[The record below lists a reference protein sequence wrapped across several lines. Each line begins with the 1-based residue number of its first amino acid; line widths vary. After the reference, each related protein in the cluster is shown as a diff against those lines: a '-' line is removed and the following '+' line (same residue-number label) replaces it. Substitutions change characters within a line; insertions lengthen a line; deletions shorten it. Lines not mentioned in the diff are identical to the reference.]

1 MNKNITMQTK
11 EMKNKALLEAAM
23 QDGFEDIRD
32 ELTVT
37 EYCSLQDLYS
47 LKKELRDIK
56 AVLNG
61 DVDEMAK
68 FGTSTT
74 NHYLPLTVDYFI
86 SLARRIGKSY
96 GPNGANTY
104 INRNDNKVTKDG
116 ISILL
121 QQAHDVTVFQKFLNL
136 AVEQSKITLKKSG
149 DGTTTAIITLA
160 HVLEEIYNDKALR
173 ELAIGDTS
181 MFGNALQVISKTFEK
196 HIKKHVKPID
206 TLADIMNVVKVSLN
220 YDDNAFALV
229 NTLFEY
235 CDEHKVNWKE
245 AIFQVSGS
253 SKAYSYVDMEHGI
266 STYSQPVAKGES
278 IEGEKKDEKA
288 QVLVISQNISSQL
301 DIKIITHM
309 IMGMASQAHHY
320 QSQGL
325 KLTPLYIVVPK
336 VETAAS
342 AAIFALLNK
351 YNSDGLDVPV
361 YIYELTPL
369 NTDQTNDIFR
379 DFLTYFG
386 QRQVTLWDLCDGKDK
401 TKPIDETE
409 NPLESLSATKVANV
423 AREATVIR
431 TTRKTTF
438 IPNSPDLEAV
448 KGTIEELKVKL
459 DYADNHEQA
468 LGLQSRIKVLE
479 GSKCLTLRVHH
490 DVIPEAKRLLDQL
503 EDAILAMNSAIQNGI
518 VLGANFTTYKVL
530 SSNEFCSEVMDN
542 LATADIMD
550 DYTAN
555 CLVWAFTAGVLR
567 TIFEIYKNDK
577 FILESCEKQAFDL
590 ILMDWATEGDKV
602 YDIRKR
608 VMSDTI
614 VNPVDTDVAI
624 FTATTTLVNMLTGIN
639 QIVHENIVD
648 AQDYIRATT
657 NYIKSEENKVDIALI
672 ELLGDELEW
681 YDETPY
687 EDEANKPTGFSLRN
701 MFKDWF

>member
-1 MNKNITMQTK
+1 M
-11 EMKNKALLEAAM
+11 
-23 QDGFEDIRD
+23 
-32 ELTVT
+32 
-37 EYCSLQDLYS
+37 
-47 LKKELRDIK
+47 
-56 AVLNG
+56 
-61 DVDEMAK
+61 
-68 FGTSTT
+68 
-74 NHYLPLTVDYFI
+74 
-86 SLARRIGKSY
+86 
-96 GPNGANTY
+96 
-104 INRNDNKVTKDG
+104 
-116 ISILL
+116 
-121 QQAHDVTVFQKFLNL
+121 
-136 AVEQSKITLKKSG
+136 
-149 DGTTTAIITLA
+149 
-160 HVLEEIYNDKALR
+160 
-173 ELAIGDTS
+173 
-181 MFGNALQVISKTFEK
+181 
-196 HIKKHVKPID
+196 
-206 TLADIMNVVKVSLN
+206 
-220 YDDNAFALV
+220 
-229 NTLFEY
+229 
-235 CDEHKVNWKE
+235 
-245 AIFQVSGS
+245 
-253 SKAYSYVDMEHGI
+253 
-266 STYSQPVAKGES
+266 
-278 IEGEKKDEKA
+278 
-288 QVLVISQNISSQL
+288 
-301 DIKIITHM
+301 
-309 IMGMASQAHHY
+309 
-320 QSQGL
+320 
-325 KLTPLYIVVPK
+325 PK

-369 NTDQTNDIFR
+369 NTDQINDIFR

-401 TKPIDETE
+401 TKPIDEAE

-459 DYADNHEQA
+459 DYADNPEQA

-590 ILMDWATEGDKV
+590 MLMDWATEGDKV

-672 ELLGDELEW
+672 ELSGAELEW

-687 EDEANKPTGFSLRN
+687 EDEADKPTGFSLRE
-701 MFKDWF
+701 MFKSWF

>member
-1 MNKNITMQTK
+1 MSKAIAQSK
-11 EMKNKALLEAAM
+11 EMKNKVLIEAAM
-23 QDGFEDIRD
+23 NDGFEDIRG
-32 ELTVT
+32 ELTST
-37 EYCSLQDLYS
+37 DYCNLHDLYRI
-47 LKKELRDIK
+47 KKELRDTQT
-56 AVLNG
+56 VLNG

-196 HIKKHVKPID
+196 HIKKFVKPID

-401 TKPIDETE
+401 NKPIDETE

-459 DYADNHEQA
+459 DYADNPEQA

-530 SSNEFCSEVMDN
+530 SSSAFCSEVMDN

-550 DYTAN
+550 SYTAN
-555 CLVWAFTAGVLR
+555 CLVWAFTAGVTR

-577 FILESCEKQAFDL
+577 FILESCEKKAFDL
-590 ILMDWATEGDKV
+590 LLMEWATEGDKV

-624 FTATTTLVNMLTGIN
+624 FTATTTLVTMLTGIN

-657 NYIKSEENKVDIALI
+657 NYIKSEENKVDHELVS
-672 ELLGDELEW
+672 LLGTSLEW

-687 EDEANKPTGFSLRN
+687 EDEAVKPVGFSLRN